1 MIQRIQTVYLII
13 AIILIAIPLSG
24 MEVISYSVK
33 NEPVSRNVFALNFI
47 KEDRIESSYFFLANI
62 ILSLFGFYV
71 IMAFKKLK
79 KQIALAKILIGLVLF
94 YSVLPIILAL
104 SGDMLKPGMA
114 FYLSISSVIFI
125 FLALRGMNKDK
136 KSIDSLNRLR

>member
-71 IMAFKKLK
+71 IMSFKKLK

-104 SGDMLKPGMA
+104 SGDMLKPKMT
-114 FYLSISSVIFI
+114 FYFSIF
-125 FLALRGMNKDK
+125 
-136 KSIDSLNRLR
+136 